1 MRGRQFVPLLAL
13 ALLMLSATAGS
24 KMKHWGED
32 HIRVDGVRLE
42 HSRYVELEGEV
53 GDDFEL
59 ETGLGDLEVRGV
71 PGQVAHLRLKIHE
84 VEPGDI
90 EVRLERG
97 RLRLVSA
104 TGNPGAIGDA
114 WVEIPAGC
122 ELRLTTGYG
131 DIDVSSMSGGRRIV
145 AETGLGEVTLEN
157 ISGVAE
163 IEVATGKGDIRLGP
177 ATDVELVDLATGM
190 GDIQVR
196 DAQVQEIEVGT
207 GMGGIDFLD
216 CRLGDVSG
224 SSGMGKVRFKRTQ
237 YERSDVSSG
246 WGGVQRD

>member
-1 MRGRQFVPLLAL
+1 MRRRHLVSLLAL
-13 ALLMLSATAGS
+13 TALALVATGGS
-24 KMKHWGED
+24 KVKDWGED
-32 HIRVDGVRLE
+32 HMTVDGVKLR
-42 HSRYVELEGEV
+42 HSRSVELEGEV
-53 GDDFEL
+53 GDHFEL
-59 ETGLGDLEVRGV
+59 EIGLGDLEVRGV
-71 PGQVAHLRLKIHE
+71 PGQTARLRLKIHE

-90 EVRLERG
+90 EVRLEQG

-104 TGNPGAIGDA
+104 SDNPGAIGDA
-114 WVEIPAGC
+114 WVEVPAGC
-122 ELRLTTGYG
+122 ELELTTGYG
-131 DIDVSSMSGGRRIV
+131 DIDVSKMSGGRRIV
-145 AETGLGEVTLEN
+145 AETGLGEVTLED
-157 ISGVAE
+157 ISGVTE

-177 ATDVELVDLATGM
+177 VTDVERVDLATGM

-196 DAQVQEIEVGT
+196 DAEVQEIEVGT

-216 CRLGDVSG
+216 CKLGDVSG